1 MAEKFDFS
9 KLVVSLEQKGYHVSV
24 FENKESASEY
34 LKCKIKNKTV
44 GFGGSVTL
52 GQMNLYEILSTQNKV
67 LWHDKMPEGMTV
79 MEVRSAAARSD
90 VYVSSVNGIS
100 EEGEI
105 VNIDHTGNRVAAISY
120 GPGEIYLIIGKNKV
134 APTLEDAIHRARNIA
149 GPKNAQRLNRKT
161 PCAKNADR
169 CYNCNSPE
177 RICRNLS
184 VFWEKPAGAVYE
196 IILIDEN
203 LGY

>member
-9 KLVVSLEQKGYHVSV
+9 KLEKHLKEKGYLVSV

-34 LKCKIKNKTV
+34 LKSKIQNKTV

-52 GQMNLYEILSTQNKV
+52 REMELFNTLSPQNKV

-134 APTLEDAIHRARNIA
+134 APTLEDAIHRARNVA